1 MNNYSIEQTANSK
14 LLAEYLG
21 WKYIG
26 YSNSLPK
33 DFFAGWYCQVFK
45 PLDMELWKVLPKSG
59 FKKLPDSSYGKY
71 VCRNHA
77 GLDFRCN
84 YNRLF
89 EVIEKLEKE
98 DLSEY
103 FDDDNFEGI
112 EISRF
117 TNDWSAF
124 INLKYDPPLWL
135 TEQNKSEVKEV
146 EQLFLAVLSAV
157 KYIND
162 LRNG

>member
-33 DFFAGWYCQVFK
+33 DFSAGWYCQVFK

-71 VCRNHA
+71 ICRTHA
-77 GLDFRCN
+77 ELDFRWN
-84 YNRLF
+84 YNSLF
-89 EVIEKLEKE
+89 KVVEKLENEYLTDYFSDDIFQK
-98 DLSEY
+98 LRIQRIKGYWSSVIHFYTSEPIKLY
-103 FDDDNFEGI
+103 NGERSDDI
-112 EISRF
+112 
-117 TNDWSAF
+117 
-124 INLKYDPPLWL
+124 
-135 TEQNKSEVKEV
+135 Q
-146 EQLFLAVLSAV
+146 QLFNAVLAAV
-157 KYIND
+157 KYTNQ